1 MTVNKYLKSMIQPNI
16 FKVSQIEIGV
26 GGSKRR
32 KVYSAIVK
40 NVDRGLQ
47 ILEQGSR
54 CPVLS
59 KNN

>member
-1 MTVNKYLKSMIQPNI
+1 M
-16 FKVSQIEIGV
+16 SQIEIGV